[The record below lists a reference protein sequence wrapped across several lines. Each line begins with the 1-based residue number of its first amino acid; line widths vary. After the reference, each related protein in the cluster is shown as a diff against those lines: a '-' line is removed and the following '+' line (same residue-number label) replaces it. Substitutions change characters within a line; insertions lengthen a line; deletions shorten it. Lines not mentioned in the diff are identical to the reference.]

1 MKDLRTQVLEI
12 QETFHISNKG
22 MAELMGI
29 SLTGY
34 DHKKSENK
42 PHKKF
47 NDSNLINLKESL
59 RKKMSILTK

>member
-1 MKDLRTQVLEI
+1 MKDLRKQILEI
-12 QETFHISNKG
+12 QDSLHISNKG
-22 MAELMGI
+22 MAEFMGI

-47 NDSNLINLKESL
+47 NESNLINLKESL
-59 RKKMSILTK
+59 REKFSILIK